1 MGDTST
7 ARTLDQ
13 FYKDCAREPLP
24 FEEIR
29 DAILININRGYL
41 ECTSLFADERELA
54 YAIQEVTR
62 GFWGLNDSITPKY
75 LYALYQQRIVGVY
88 RIKKQ
93 TKQVRKKKQVHT
105 VPCYYTFLDVW
116 REDYPTFDRLPSRR
130 KDRELANKLY
140 QACRKDAEG
149 KVAAA
154 PSYDE
159 LPNDLKAEVRA
170 FFGKL
175 NKGETYEKKLKLLV
189 IRKYLVVEAIG
200 DTDPDARMNELVG
213 RRIVK
218 TYTDQNGDLKSSS
231 PNGQNPRSYSLDLL
245 SGR

>member
-1 MGDTST
+1 M
-7 ARTLDQ
+7 
-13 FYKDCAREPLP
+13 
-24 FEEIR
+24 
-29 DAILININRGYL
+29 
-41 ECTSLFADERELA
+41 A

-189 IRKYLVVEAIG
+189 NRKYLVVEAIG